1 MKKCTV
7 LLYKMKKKP
16 ENILENWWWCGDQP
30 HIMCDHRARQAVG
43 QQTKLYE
50 CERVACQS
58 GTPTLQQK
66 YSPQHVEL
74 LEWTLLFKTHTGRK
88 KMVDHLNLK
97 LSKIIWN

>member
-1 MKKCTV
+1 MR
-7 LLYKMKKKP
+7 
-16 ENILENWWWCGDQP
+16 
-30 HIMCDHRARQAVG
+30 DHRARQAVG

-74 LEWTLLFKTHTGRK
+74 LNTFVQNTLEEK

-97 LSKIIWN
+97 LSKII